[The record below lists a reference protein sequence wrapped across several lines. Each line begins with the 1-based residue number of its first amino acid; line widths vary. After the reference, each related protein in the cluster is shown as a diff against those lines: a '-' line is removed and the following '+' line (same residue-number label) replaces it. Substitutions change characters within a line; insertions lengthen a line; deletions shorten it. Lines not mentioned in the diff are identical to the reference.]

1 MKTEIKVGVFVF
13 SSFALILAAVIYLG
27 RSSFDSEGKEYAVS
41 FTFLNDLKPGADVK
55 FAGGILVGFV
65 KEVKRDGTKVRV
77 DVWVQKDFPMT
88 SNVQVAIMGEGF
100 LGEKY
105 LNLSFAETDEPV
117 SELPEKSLIIGTHAA
132 SMGDVLNSVN
142 VLALKMTES
151 VENINFMLDGMS
163 RRKDIEKITRNAIK
177 LLNDTSKVI
186 EDNKDSIGLV
196 IREAVESV
204 RSVNALMSR
213 ELPRILKSA
222 NASVT
227 GVADEVTALI
237 GQLKGV
243 LTAVKQGE
251 GLLGKMIV
259 DPRLASDLEETIRNL
274 RKISERLMEYPLLQ
288 GKDRS
293 SEKYPWGKN

>member
-243 LTAVKQGE
+243 LTAVKKGE
-251 GLLGKMIV
+251 GLLGKMII